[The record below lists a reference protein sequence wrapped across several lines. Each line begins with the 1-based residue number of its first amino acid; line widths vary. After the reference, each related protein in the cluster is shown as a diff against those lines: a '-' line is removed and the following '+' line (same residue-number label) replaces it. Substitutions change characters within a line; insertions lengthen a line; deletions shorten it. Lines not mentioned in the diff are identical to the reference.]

1 MTRVSVTIEDVRLAN
16 AKLMA
21 GVRPDFSAYP
31 QSVQAAVREMQSSLP
46 DRLPEAVRQAMQNQR
61 KLATA

>member
-1 MTRVSVTIEDVRLAN
+1 MTRVFVTIEDVRLAN

-31 QSVQAAVREMQSSLP
+31 QSVQATVREMQASLP
-46 DRLPEAVRQAMQNQR
+46 DGLAEAARQAMLNPV
-61 KLATA
+61 KLAAA